1 MTAKATSIDQAGVLD
16 GVDLVKAVRRIVGE
30 ADTLYFRLGAMLS
43 QVRDSRIAKRLPFD
57 QKYVTRN
64 FPMSFRRAMYLISI
78 HDSFTRAGIGER
90 RLRGLA
96 WSKAKE
102 IARLP
107 KQQLRANF
115 KRLAEYA
122 HQHTRQELIAKIN
135 GEFEVRSRRA

>member
-1 MTAKATSIDQAGVLD
+1 MRDLRNAKKL
-16 GVDLVKAVRRIVGE
+16 R
-30 ADTLYFRLGAMLS
+30 
-43 QVRDSRIAKRLPFD
+43 FD

-78 HDSFTRAGIGER
+78 HDSFTLAGISER

-122 HQHTRQELIAKIN
+122 RQHTRHELIAKIN
-135 GEFEVRSRRA
+135 GEFEVPRRRA

>member
-1 MTAKATSIDQAGVLD
+1 MTAKTTRKNYAPVKEVRELVD
-16 GVDLVKAVRRIVGE
+16 G
-30 ADTLYFRLGAMLS
+30 ADTLYFRLGALLS
-43 QVRDSRIAKRLPFD
+43 KVRDSRVAKRLPFD
-57 QKYVTRN
+57 QRYVTRTL
-64 FPMSFRRAMYLISI
+64 PISFRRAMYLISI
-78 HDSFTRAGIGER
+78 HDSFTRAGIGQR

-102 IARLP
+102 MARLP

-135 GEFEVRSRRA
+135 GEYEVRSRRA